1 MSEVSII
8 LTFYLFVKLLLDLS
22 QIYTIKNAS
31 IDKVSFKLLDINH
44 DDDKISR
51 KYNISKLNVSIIKNI
66 TYVGWIYIIF
76 EGGLTKELNIFFGST
91 NLDTPISDL
100 FVILSLYIMVSLTM
114 LIFAFY
120 SNFVVEE
127 KYEFNTSS
135 KTLFFKDNIM
145 SLVLS
150 IALVSILSLIF
161 FYLFSFPDLW
171 WFLMSLTILFMII
184 VSIFIYPAYI
194 SPLFNKFQNLNDDDI
209 KSEIKDLSEKTNF
222 PVNNLYVMDRS
233 KRSKHPNAYFT
244 GFKNNRRIVFFDT
257 LLSILTPREVKAVL
271 AHEIGHYKHN
281 HIVKSLLLSTLIIF
295 LGLFLLSSLVNSTTY
310 LNLLNVP
317 FNASSQLIALFFTY
331 QVASFFIDPLFSSLS
346 RKNEYEAD
354 AYAANQV
361 DKEYLISSLTK
372 LYKSNL
378 SFLVPSKLYALFYHS
393 HPTVLERIN
402 KLRSNNGEF

>member
-1 MSEVSII
+1 MSEVTII

-31 IDKVSFKLLDINH
+31 VDKASLKLLDINQ

-76 EGGLTKELNIFFGST
+76 EGGLIKELNIYFDST
-91 NLDTPISDL
+91 NLDTSLSDL
-100 FVILSLYIMVSLTM
+100 FVILSLYIMISITM

-127 KYEFNTSS
+127 KYGFNTSS
-135 KTLFFKDNIM
+135 KTLFFKDNII

-150 IALVSILSLIF
+150 IALVSMLSLIF

-184 VSIFIYPAYI
+184 ISIFIYPTYI

-209 KSEIKDLSEKTNF
+209 KNEIKDLSEKTSF

-257 LLSILTPREVKAVL
+257 LLSILTPQEVKAVL

-295 LGLFLLSSLVNSTTY
+295 LGT
-310 LNLLNVP
+310 VP
-317 FNASSQLIALFFTY
+317 TIQF
-331 QVASFFIDPLFSSLS
+331 
-346 RKNEYEAD
+346 
-354 AYAANQV
+354 
-361 DKEYLISSLTK
+361 
-372 LYKSNL
+372 
-378 SFLVPSKLYALFYHS
+378 
-393 HPTVLERIN
+393 
-402 KLRSNNGEF
+402 G